1 MKISFFL
8 GKGGVG
14 KTTLSLLYAF
24 NKGKVAVISL
34 DKAHNLKD
42 ALQHFSKEKFQNLY
56 IEEVDIEEEIEKY
69 LENKK
74 KELENKFSFFSIY
87 NLDLFFENLK
97 NAPGIEEEIYL
108 YIIKNRIEKLKKED
122 YDEIHFDMPPTALSL
137 RILSLPQIN
146 LGFLNFLKDIRKKIY
161 ERRKIIYKKEKD
173 KVLEKLDVLE
183 KFYKSL
189 DKFFKSSTIYLVL
202 NLDALSF
209 RETELILKKLK
220 EFNFDWE
227 SIFLVFNKLKEDVS
241 LSLIKNLAQKYECKD
256 LFSFIENYKDNIIFQ
271 KLLKFEV

>member
-42 ALQHFSKEKFQNLY
+42 ALQHFSKEKFQNLH